1 VEQETNALTAAR
13 QRIGIAQK
21 DLAEITGISVD
32 KLSKIEH
39 GARSI
44 QTDELITLSYALG
57 VAPAELASAPPPA
70 QLRPGEAV
78 PANVRAGMEVLD
90 RYIEN
95 CHYLDGLAAI
105 SGEG

>member
-1 VEQETNALTAAR
+1 MEQDVSALTAAR
-13 QRIGIAQK
+13 LRIGIAQK

-39 GARSI
+39 GTRSI

-57 VAPAELASAPPPA
+57 LAPAELTAAPQPA
-70 QLRPGEAV
+70 QLRPGEAM
-78 PANVRAGMEVLD
+78 PASVRAGMEVLD

-105 SGEG
+105 SGEA

>member
-1 VEQETNALTAAR
+1 MGQDTNALTAAR
-13 QRIGIAQK
+13 QRVGIGQK
-21 DLAEITGISVD
+21 ALSEVTGISVD

-39 GARSI
+39 GIRSI

-57 VAPAELASAPPPA
+57 VAPAELVSVRTPA
-70 QLRPGEAV
+70 QLRPGEAP
-78 PANVRAGMEVLD
+78 PANVRTGLALLD

-105 SGEG
+105 SGEA